1 MAQDKVT
8 DHVTVKAVRPFD
20 GAEGYKDEASTP
32 FSVHSRRAA
41 ELKANGLVE
50 ECAPEPAVKAAPASE
65 NKMAAEPANKVAP
78 ATAVRRT
85 KD

>member
-1 MAQDKVT
+1 MAQDKDA

-20 GAEGYKDEASTP
+20 GAEGYKDEASQP

-50 ECAPEPAVKAAPASE
+50 ECTPEAAIKAAPAPE
-65 NKMAAEPANKVAP
+65 NKMAVEPANKVTP

>member
-1 MAQDKVT
+1 MAQDKDA

-20 GAEGYKDEASTP
+20 GAEGYKDEASQP

-50 ECAPEPAVKAAPASE
+50 EYAPEPAVKAAPAPE
-65 NKMAAEPANKVAP
+65 NKMAVEPANKVAP
-78 ATAVRRT
+78 AAAARRT

>member
-1 MAQDKVT
+1 MAQDKDA

-20 GAEGYKDEASTP
+20 GAEGYKDEASQP

-50 ECAPEPAVKAAPASE
+50 EYAPKPAVKAAPAPE
-65 NKMAAEPANKVAP
+65 NKMAVEPANKVAP
-78 ATAVRRT
+78 AAAARRT

>member
-1 MAQDKVT
+1 MAQDKDA
-8 DHVTVKAVRPFD
+8 DHVTVKALKPFD
-20 GAEGYKDEASTP
+20 GAEGYKDEASLP

-41 ELKANGLVE
+41 ELKANGLVR
-50 ECAPEPAVKAAPASE
+50 ECAPPPAAKAAPAPD
-65 NKMAAEPANKVAP
+65 NKMAVEPANKVAR

>member
-1 MAQDKVT
+1 MAKDKDA

-20 GAEGYKDEASTP
+20 GVEGYKDERSQP

-50 ECAPEPAVKAAPASE
+50 ECAPEPAIKAAPVPD

-78 ATAVRRT
+78 AVPGRRAR
-85 KD
+85 D

>member
-1 MAQDKVT
+1 MAQDKDA

-20 GAEGYKDEASTP
+20 GAEGYKDEASQP

-50 ECAPEPAVKAAPASE
+50 ECAPPPAVKAAPAPD
-65 NKMAAEPANKVAP
+65 NKMAAEQANKVAP
-78 ATAVRRT
+78 TTTVRRI

>member
-1 MAQDKVT
+1 MAQDKDA

-20 GAEGYKDEASTP
+20 GAEGYKDEASQP

-50 ECAPEPAVKAAPASE
+50 EYAPEPAVKAAPAPE
-65 NKMAAEPANKVAP
+65 NKMAVEPANKVAP
-78 ATAVRRT
+78 ATVARRT

>member
-1 MAQDKVT
+1 MAQDKGA
-8 DHVTVKAVRPFD
+8 DHVTVRALKPFD
-20 GAEGYKDEASTP
+20 GTEGYKDEASLP

-50 ECAPEPAVKAAPASE
+50 ECAPEPAVKAAPSPE
-65 NKMAAEPANKVAP
+65 NKMAGDPANKLAP
-78 ATAVRRT
+78 VVRRT

>member
-1 MAQDKVT
+1 MEQDKDA
-8 DHVTVKAVRPFD
+8 DHVTIRALKPFD
-20 GAEGYKDEASTP
+20 GVEGYKDEASVP

-50 ECAPEPAVKAAPASE
+50 ECAPEPAIKAAPAPD
-65 NKMAAEPANKVAP
+65 NKMAVEPVNKVAP
-78 ATAVRRT
+78 AAPGRRT